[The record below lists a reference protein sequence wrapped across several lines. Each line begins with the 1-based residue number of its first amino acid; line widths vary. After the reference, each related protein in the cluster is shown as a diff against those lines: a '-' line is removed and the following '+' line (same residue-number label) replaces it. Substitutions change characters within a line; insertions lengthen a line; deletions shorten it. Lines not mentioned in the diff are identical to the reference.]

1 MSKSDWYEAG
11 EQIKN
16 LVQDAIDH
24 KDFSQLSNTITN
36 VVNRTMDELQ
46 QSLKDSFEAM
56 GKKEPGERQEPE
68 KESFDHRAAAERI
81 RRNMWEKQQ
90 AKKKRAGDE
99 AGKVQTASGHCFRK
113 CYGLDRVWHDLYVRP
128 DSDYHRNGGL
138 YYGDFRNGDGIR
150 NPGAVFLP

>member
-81 RRNMWEKQQ
+81 GGICGRNSRRR
-90 AKKKRAGDE
+90 KKSRRR
-99 AGKVQTASGHCFRK
+99 SR
-113 CYGLDRVWHDLYVRP
+113 
-128 DSDYHRNGGL
+128 
-138 YYGDFRNGDGIR
+138 
-150 NPGAVFLP
+150 